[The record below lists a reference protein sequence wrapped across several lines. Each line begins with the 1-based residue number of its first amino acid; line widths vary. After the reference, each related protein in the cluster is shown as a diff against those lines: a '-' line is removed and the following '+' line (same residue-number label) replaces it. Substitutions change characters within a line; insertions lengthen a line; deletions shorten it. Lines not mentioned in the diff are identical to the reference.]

1 MGTPG
6 RVKQLISEGI
16 LSVDNV
22 RLGVLDEAD
31 KMLEPGF
38 INDTTWILNSLPI
51 SKQVMAASD
60 WSLVKPSDW
69 SGARPVR
76 HLPRQ
81 AGQPRGE
88 VHEVTPAHQAG
99 SVKSGES
106 AAQIRRQGESE
117 GGRNWL

>member
-31 KMLEPGF
+31 KMLEPSF

-60 WSLVKPSDW
+60 LSLVSLLIGQVLALSATYPDKLASLAERFMRSPQHI
-69 SGARPVR
+69 RP
-76 HLPRQ
+76 
-81 AGQPRGE
+81 GQSSQ
-88 VHEVTPAHQAG
+88 VSQQH
-99 SVKSGES
+99 
-106 AAQIRRQGESE
+106 IQGDKEK
-117 GGRNWL
+117 